1 MQSLGGEGCSL
12 LPQDHFWIASERVV
26 TLGRVGPAAGLSVS
40 SVHSRPLS
48 PSSIAGSYRS
58 TYSRIRWDGRNGK
71 SKLTAWLC
79 RAVIYWCVFVFGCA
93 VEVKG
98 GLINAIA
105 VGDYRSFVL
114 RRPLLDY
121 GDAVIMPGLIDV

>member
-1 MQSLGGEGCSL
+1 MLV
-12 LPQDHFWIASERVV
+12 R
-26 TLGRVGPAAGLSVS
+26 
-40 SVHSRPLS
+40 
-48 PSSIAGSYRS
+48 
-58 TYSRIRWDGRNGK
+58 
-71 SKLTAWLC
+71 
-79 RAVIYWCVFVFGCA
+79 A

-105 VGDYRSFVL
+105 VGDYRNFVL